1 MTIPWICI
9 APNVPKMALRGLIAQ
24 TLDPDN
30 SFYKGRIDAIDF
42 TLDGFVVS
50 AKRLRGVA
58 TAVKDG
64 RIGVEVADTG
74 PNFGAAYTVGQNRHF
89 TLREYVFQ
97 PDDFWRAQMVHEAVH
112 ASFDLAGESPA
123 NDTDEACAYLAETV
137 YVKKG
142 VLGRTIKGSEAAVA
156 IYTAVDKAV
165 DRLKLHTKSGQ
176 TLKRADVQD
185 LIAAINA
192 HPGYGHGSSTNG

>member
-1 MTIPWICI
+1 MTLPWMCI
-9 APNVPKMALRGLIAQ
+9 VPNVPAIVLRAQIMQ

-50 AKRLRGVA
+50 AKRLRGA
-58 TAVKDG
+58 AAVKAG
-64 RIGVEVADTG
+64 RIGVEGADTG
-74 PNFGAAYTVGQNRHF
+74 PNFGAAYTLGQNRHF

-97 PDDFWRAQMVHEAVH
+97 PNDFWRAQIVHEAVH
-112 ASFDLAGESPA
+112 ASFDLAGESPP

-142 VLGRTIKGSEAAVA
+142 VLGRTIQGSEAAVA
-156 IYTAVDKAV
+156 IYTAVGAAV

-176 TLKRADVQD
+176 KLKRTDVQA

-192 HPGYGHGSSTNG
+192 HPGYGH

>member
-1 MTIPWICI
+1 MTLPWICI
-9 APNVPKMALRGLIAQ
+9 VPNVPGMVLRGLIVK
-24 TLDPDN
+24 TLDPDDN
-30 SFYKGRIDAIDF
+30 FYKGRIDAIEF
-42 TLDGFVVS
+42 TLEGFVVS
-50 AKRLRGVA
+50 AKRVRGVA
-58 TAVKDG
+58 AAVKDG

-74 PNFGAAYTVGQNRHF
+74 ANFGAAYTLGQSRHF

-97 PDDFWRAQMVHEAVH
+97 PNDFWRAQIVHEAVH

-123 NDTDEACAYLAETV
+123 NELDEACAYLAETV

-142 VLGRTIKGSEAAVA
+142 VLGRTIQGSEAAIA
-156 IYTAVDKAV
+156 IYTAVGEAV

-176 TLKRADVQD
+176 KLKRADVQD

-192 HPGYGHGSSTNG
+192 HPGYGH